1 MSYIVTGKT
10 IPQGCVTCLHGRFTE
25 SHILYCE
32 LRMHEASARDKLHRP
47 EECPLIELPEPHGD
61 LIDRDAHI
69 DDMQNHLWDWDSVN
83 GIETK
88 TALKQAISDLRNAP
102 IVIKRED
109 ENE

>member
-1 MSYIVTGKT
+1 MPPNDGRWRRAFITRRDDELVLIVET
-10 IPQGCVTCLHGRFTE
+10 V
-25 SHILYCE
+25 
-32 LRMHEASARDKLHRP
+32 
-47 EECPLIELPEPHGD
+47 IELDNRHMDVYPLVEVPEPHGD

-102 IVIKRED
+102 IVIKREGG
-109 ENE
+109 NE